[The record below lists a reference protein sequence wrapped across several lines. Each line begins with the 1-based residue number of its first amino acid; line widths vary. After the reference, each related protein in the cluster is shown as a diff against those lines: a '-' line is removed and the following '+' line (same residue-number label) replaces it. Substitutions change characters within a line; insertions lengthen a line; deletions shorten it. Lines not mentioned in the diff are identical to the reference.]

1 MENWNKYFNENT
13 DDDNN
18 IASNVY
24 ANNVSENNVTNDYEL
39 EDNLEINQNNDN
51 IDDNELDKYLE
62 NENDN
67 FSLTVSEYKTFCDR
81 LSGFNEIDET
91 KAAITYQSYN
101 INPQDVNQNTTN
113 DIVYNLNNAVAEIA
127 YDELHPDLAVL
138 SIKFKSFDDPELRL
152 FWSRIQKWRTSL
164 SKPQDND
171 EIPVFVI
178 TLIEKDSVNSVK
190 DKEHYTILS
199 ANIVNPLICYITR
212 EIPTISAENII
223 NERDEIMGGNVIKML
238 LATDFLTFEVRDD
251 IDITN
256 IKAEVLRE
264 NEEEA
269 L

>member
-1 MENWNKYFNENT
+1 MENWNKYFNENI

-18 IASNVY
+18 IAS
-24 ANNVSENNVTNDYEL
+24 NVSENNVTNDYEL
-39 EDNLEINQNNDN
+39 EDNLEINQNSDN
-51 IDDNELDKYLE
+51 VDDNELDKYLE

-113 DIVYNLNNAVAEIA
+113 DIVYNLNNAVVEIA